1 MDFVILPIHWGKWLF
16 PLRSLERH
24 GGHKDGYGDL
34 TLKQSKL
41 IYDIMIKT
49 TRGLIAF
56 AGVGLALAACN
67 SQQQPTTTKSGLDPE
82 KFVAEYQGKKTGLF
96 TIKNANGMEV
106 CVTNFGGRIVSIMV
120 PDRNG
125 EFKDVVLGFDS
136 VQAYFPENN
145 QTDFGA
151 SIGRYAN
158 RINQGKLVIDGDTIQ
173 LPQNNFGH
181 CLHGGPS
188 GWQYKVYD
196 ANQTNDST
204 LVLTIDSPDGDNNFP
219 GNVKAEVTY
228 TLLADNAIDIKYS
241 ATTDKTTVI
250 NMTNHSYFNLN
261 GNPAEPITNNVL
273 QVNAKRYTPV
283 DSTYMTTGEILDVA
297 ETPMDFTVAKEV
309 GADIEKIDFEQIK
322 NGNGYDHNW
331 VLDAEGDDS
340 QVAATL
346 YSPTTGIKLEVL
358 TNEPGIQ
365 VYSGNFLDGT
375 LTGKKGIVY
384 NQRCGICLE
393 TQKYPDTPNKPE
405 WPSATLKPGETYQS
419 HCVFKF
425 SAE

>member
-1 MDFVILPIHWGKWLF
+1 
-16 PLRSLERH
+16 
-24 GGHKDGYGDL
+24 
-34 TLKQSKL
+34 
-41 IYDIMIKT
+41 MIAIT
-49 TRGLIAF
+49 SAAF
-56 AGVGLALAACN
+56 ALAACN
-67 SQQQPTTTKSGLDPE
+67 SQQQPKLTDSGLDPQ
-82 KFVAEYQGKKTGLF
+82 KFVAEYQGKQTALF
-96 TIKNANGMEV
+96 TLKNANGMEV

-158 RINQGKLVIDGDTIQ
+158 RINQGILVIDGDTIQ

-188 GWQYKVYD
+188 GWQYKVYA

-204 LVLTIDSPDGDNNFP
+204 LVLTMDSPDGDNNFP

-261 GNPAEPITNNVL
+261 GNPAEPITNNIL
-273 QVNAKRYTPV
+273 QVNAARYTPV
-283 DSTYMTTGEILDVA
+283 DSTYMTTGEVVEVA
-297 ETPMDFTVAKEV
+297 GTPMDFTTAKEV
-309 GADIEKIDFEQIK
+309 GADIEKVDFEQIK

-331 VLDAEGDDS
+331 VLDSAGDDN
-340 QVAATL
+340 QVAVTL
-346 YSPTTGIKLEVL
+346 YSPTTGIKLDVL

-419 HCVFKF
+419 HCIFRF

>member
-1 MDFVILPIHWGKWLF
+1 
-16 PLRSLERH
+16 
-24 GGHKDGYGDL
+24 
-34 TLKQSKL
+34 
-41 IYDIMIKT
+41 MIA
-49 TRGLIAF
+49 ISSA
-56 AGVGLALAACN
+56 ALALAACN
-67 SQQQPTTTKSGLDPE
+67 SQQQPKLTDSGLDPQ
-82 KFVAEYQGKKTGLF
+82 KFVAEYQGKQTALF
-96 TIKNANGMEV
+96 TLKNANGMEV

-158 RINQGKLVIDGDTIQ
+158 RINQGILVIDGDTIQ

-188 GWQYKVYD
+188 GWQYKVYA

-204 LVLTIDSPDGDNNFP
+204 LVLTMDSPDGDNNFP

-261 GNPAEPITNNVL
+261 GNPAEPITNNIL
-273 QVNAKRYTPV
+273 QVNAARYTPV
-283 DSTYMTTGEILDVA
+283 DSTYMTTGEIVEVA
-297 ETPMDFTVAKEV
+297 GTPMDFTTAKEV
-309 GADIEKIDFEQIK
+309 GADIEKVDFEQIK

-331 VLDAEGDDS
+331 VLDTAGDDN
-340 QVAATL
+340 QVAVTL
-346 YSPTTGIKLEVL
+346 YSPTTGIKLDVL

-405 WPSATLKPGETYQS
+405 WPSATLQPGETYKS
-419 HCVFKF
+419 HCIFRF